1 MKNIIPMFQKLGI
14 AYLAL
19 FCVYANAQDS
29 FPNKPIHIVV
39 PFAPGASDV
48 QIRALAPLI
57 SAKLGQPIIIDNMPG
72 GGGVIAANA
81 VKLAKPDGYTLFFTG
96 MATVTMVPSL
106 RKDIS
111 YSLKDF
117 APLGNISSITGVMIV
132 HPSNNYK
139 NLKELIQYARE
150 NPGKLNYGTPGI
162 GTAGHTFG
170 VGPQVYGDFLLTHIP
185 YKGGAEVVTAVIG
198 GNVDVGF
205 VLPNIAM
212 AHLQSGSIKAFAVT
226 ASKRSEFLPEVPT
239 YRELGINY
247 VDGESYGILG
257 PKDLPPQ
264 VIQKI
269 SAAIAEAAADS
280 NFKELMRKSA
290 ISVEYLNPE
299 QYKALLVEREGAW
312 NQHLNNPKFLDLIK
326 K

>member
-1 MKNIIPMFQKLGI
+1 MNKMIPILQQFCI
-14 AYLAL
+14 ALAIL
-19 FCVYANAQDS
+19 FSFHASAQDS

-48 QIRALAPLI
+48 QIRALAPLL
-57 SAKLGQPIIIDNMPG
+57 SARLGQPIIIDNMPG

-106 RKDIS
+106 RKDIN

-139 NLKELIQYARE
+139 NLKELIQYSRE

-162 GTAGHTFG
+162 GTAGHTCG
-170 VGPQVYGDFLLTHIP
+170 VGPQVYGDYLLTHIP
-185 YKGGAEVVTAVIG
+185 YKGGSEVVAAVIG

-212 AHLQSGSIKAFAVT
+212 AHLQNGSIKAFAVT
-226 ASKRSEFLPEVPT
+226 ASKRSEFLPDVPT

-257 PKDLPPQ
+257 PKDLPSS
-264 VIQKI
+264 VIAKI
-269 SAAIAEAAADS
+269 SAAIAEASADT

-290 ISVEYLNPE
+290 ISVEYLNPD
-299 QYKALLVEREGAW
+299 QYKSLLVEREAAW

>member
-1 MKNIIPMFQKLGI
+1 MKKNLSILLKFWFINLVLLSFHGYSQET
-14 AYLAL
+14 
-19 FCVYANAQDS
+19 
-29 FPNKPIHIVV
+29 FPNKPIQIIV

-48 QIRALAPLI
+48 QIRALAPLL
-57 SAKLGQPIIIDNMPG
+57 SAKLGQSIVINNMPG

-81 VKLAKPDGYTLFFTG
+81 VKQSKPDGYTLFFTG
-96 MATVTMVPSL
+96 MATLTMVPSL
-106 RKDIS
+106 RKDVS

-117 APLGNISSITGVMIV
+117 SPLGNISSITGVMIV
-132 HPSNNYK
+132 YPSNNYK
-139 NLKELIQYARE
+139 NLKELIQYARL

-170 VGPQVYGDFLLTHIP
+170 VGPQVYGDYLLTHIP
-185 YKGGAEVVTAVIG
+185 YKGGSEVVAAVIG

-205 VLPNIAM
+205 VLPNIAI
-212 AHLQSGSIKAFAVT
+212 AHLQNGSIKAFAVT
-226 ASKRSEFLPEVPT
+226 SSKRSEFLPDVPT
-239 YRELGINY
+239 YRELDINY

-257 PKDLPPQ
+257 PKDLPTLAMY
-264 VIQKI
+264 KI
-269 SAAIAEAAADS
+269 STAIAEASGDT

-290 ISVEYLNPE
+290 ISIDYLNPD
-299 QYKALLVEREGAW
+299 QYKTLLQEREVAW

>member
-1 MKNIIPMFQKLGI
+1 
-14 AYLAL
+14 
-19 FCVYANAQDS
+19 
-29 FPNKPIHIVV
+29 VV

-96 MATVTMVPSL
+96 MATLTMVPSL

-139 NLKELIQYARE
+139 NLKELIQYARD

-185 YKGGAEVVTAVIG
+185 YKGGSQLLQDLVAGQVDFTVTALGPVEQQVKGGQLRIIG
-198 GNVDVGF
+198 VTGSKRNQFIPEIKTVAESG
-205 VLPNIAM
+205 LPNFSMTGNHFLAAPANTPKPILEKLNQSVMQIM
-212 AHLQSGSIKAFAVT
+212 ANKDMQERWNKMGLETGYTSILATKTLLQTETEFYGKLITELNLS
-226 ASKRSEFLPEVPT
+226 AS
-239 YRELGINY
+239 
-247 VDGESYGILG
+247 D
-257 PKDLPPQ
+257 
-264 VIQKI
+264 
-269 SAAIAEAAADS
+269 
-280 NFKELMRKSA
+280 
-290 ISVEYLNPE
+290 
-299 QYKALLVEREGAW
+299 
-312 NQHLNNPKFLDLIK
+312 
-326 K
+326 

>member
-1 MKNIIPMFQKLGI
+1 MKKIIISFVVFFACNL
-14 AYLAL
+14 Y
-19 FCVYANAQDS
+19 AQDS
-29 FPNKPIHIVV
+29 FPNKPIHVVV

-48 QIRALAPLI
+48 QIRALAPLL
-57 SAKLGQPIIIDNMPG
+57 SARLGQPIIIDNMPG

-81 VKLAKPDGYTLFFTG
+81 VKLSKPDGYTLFFTG
-96 MATVTMVPSL
+96 MATLTMVPSL
-106 RKDIS
+106 RKDIN

-117 APLGNISSITGVMIV
+117 SPLGNISSITGVMIV

-139 NLKELIQYARE
+139 NLKELIQYARD

-162 GTAGHTFG
+162 GTAGHTFA

-185 YKGGAEVVTAVIG
+185 YKGGSEVMTAVIG
-198 GNVDVGF
+198 ANVDVGF

-212 AHLQSGSIKAFAVT
+212 PHLQAGSVKAFAVT
-226 ASKRSEFLPEVPT
+226 ASKRSEFLPDVPT

-257 PKDLPPQ
+257 PKDLPTNI
-264 VIQKI
+264 VSKI
-269 SAAIAEAAADS
+269 SSAIAEACADT
-280 NFKELMRKSA
+280 NFKDLMRKSA
-290 ISVEYLNPE
+290 ISVEYLNQD
-299 QYKALLVEREGAW
+299 QYKSLLLDREVAW

>member
-1 MKNIIPMFQKLGI
+1 MKNIISMFQKLGI
-14 AYLAL
+14 ACLAL

-72 GGGVIAANA
+72 GGGVIAANN

-96 MATVTMVPSL
+96 MATITMVPSL

-132 HPSNNYK
+132 YPSNNYK
-139 NLKELIQYARE
+139 NLKELIQYARD

-198 GNVDVGF
+198 SNVDVGF

-212 AHLQSGSIKAFAVT
+212 AHLQSGSIKAYAVT

-280 NFKELMRKSA
+280 NFRELMRKSA